1 MENNRIY
8 KLLIVLL
15 VLVAFS
21 SHVIAQSRIVG
32 TIVDEKG
39 QPLDAVDI
47 SCFSRDSTKLS
58 TTLSDAKG
66 TFSLKVPD
74 AGGKYMVRLSC
85 VGFMDAVLRLDVNK
99 EENKLGQITM
109 HSASVQLA
117 EVEVHAQTAIRR
129 IDRTLLFP
137 TKEQKKHAFNGYN
150 VLYNMMIV
158 DLDVDPFTKEIKRH
172 NQDVVLCINGREAKS
187 HEIEQMDPRDI
198 SRIDYYDYHPEFPMQ
213 TVVDFVLINRQ
224 YGGNVNVNAR
234 QALARVDGKASASA
248 QVYYKKHEFSAG
260 VSDTYQNFMQ
270 DKTSQSDYQFHLENG
285 SVLNS
290 REEGLPMK
298 NKGNNVNAYLQYL
311 HTMENDRL
319 SAQLWINAQGPDVTS
334 SSVHTYDWD
343 EFSTLSTNERTRSKN
358 RAPGGMLSYEHYF
371 QNQSK
376 LTASMIYN
384 YGSNT
389 YTRAYQTWNN
399 EELYDDNL
407 ANIAEHYHYYNP
419 RIKYMHNFKNG
430 LSLNMMLEH
439 VQQNIYSTHT
449 GTNEGKEKYL
459 SGKTTGIISMAKK
472 YDKVMGALTLM
483 GGWQTTEQEQK
494 HHEFVYNGQFML
506 QYMPNE
512 KHMLRAMT
520 AAVYVPLEFKWR
532 STIDQSMDF
541 MQIKRG
547 NPDLKDIKAFDVMFD
562 YSYNQ
567 PWGIL
572 EATLENQFY
581 LDNFS
586 IYTYRE
592 NDKFVHSY
600 YSGGHAHI
608 LVGEVRGSVNL
619 IPKML
624 TLKANGGYRR
634 GYVDSWK
641 THRVSTWIYG
651 ADLLFTYK
659 GWMASAKLR
668 SRQISE
674 EFLMENT
681 YSGATHSFNVSYSSN
696 NLNVMLDVRNP
707 FSTPKNYTSYH
718 SIDYAESSRNY
729 TADRGVFLT
738 VSYRFRFGNKKHRF
752 SDVEIESVDN
762 SSAILKAND
771 K

>member
-1 MENNRIY
+1 MCDIKICR
-8 KLLIVLL
+8 LIGWAIVIM
-15 VLVAFS
+15 FS
-21 SHVIAQSRIVG
+21 SYSMAQSRIVG

-39 QPLDAVDI
+39 KPLDAVDVG
-47 SCFSRDSTKLS
+47 CFSCDSVKLS
-58 TTLSDAKG
+58 TTLSDEKG

-74 AGGKYMVRLSC
+74 AGKYMLRLAC
-85 VGFMDAVLRLDVNK
+85 VGFKDAVLRLDVNK

-117 EVEVHAQTAIRR
+117 EVEVQAQTAIRQ

-150 VLYNMMIV
+150 VLYNMMIA

-172 NQDVVLCINGREAKS
+172 NQDVVLCINGREAKP

-198 SRIDYYDYHPEFPMQ
+198 RRIDCYDYHPEFPMQ

-234 QALARVDGKASASA
+234 QALTRVDGKANASA

-260 VSDTYQNFMQ
+260 VSDTYQNFTQ
-270 DKTSQSDYQFHLENG
+270 DKTSQSDYQFRMENG

-290 REEGLPMK
+290 REKGLPMK

-311 HTMENDRL
+311 HTMEHDRL
-319 SAQLWINAQGPDVTS
+319 SAQLWINAQRPDVTS

-343 EFSTLSTNERTRSKN
+343 EFSTLSTNKRTRSKN

-376 LTASMIYN
+376 LTVSMIYN

-389 YTRAYQTWNN
+389 YTRTYQAWNDGA
-399 EELYDDNL
+399 LYDDNL
-407 ANIAEHYHYYNP
+407 TDIVEHYHYYNP

-459 SGKTTGIISMAKK
+459 SGKTTGIVSMAKQW
-472 YDKVMGALTLM
+472 DKVMSALTLM

-506 QYMPNE
+506 QYMPSK
-512 KHMLRAMT
+512 KHMVRAMM
-520 AAVYVPLEFKWR
+520 AAVYAPLEFKWR

-562 YSYNQ
+562 YSYNR
-567 PWGIL
+567 PWGTL
-572 EATLENQFY
+572 GATLENQFY

-651 ADLLFTYK
+651 ADLLLTYK

-674 EFLMENT
+674 EFVMYKN
-681 YSGATHSFNVSYSSN
+681 YSGATHNFNIGYASN
-696 NLNVMLDVRNP
+696 ALNVVLDVRNP
-707 FSTPKNYTSYH
+707 FHAPRKYGSYFSVDYRESSKNYMV
-718 SIDYAESSRNY
+718 
-729 TADRGVFLT
+729 DRGVFLT

-752 SDVEIESVDN
+752 SEVEIESVDN
-762 SSAILKAND
+762 GSAILH
-771 K
+771 